1 MISIIIPT
9 YNEVDNLEFLVS
21 KIDRIFE
28 EEDIDYEIIL
38 VDDNSP
44 DNTAQLA
51 YKLSESYPVRVN
63 VRKKDRG
70 LSKSVVKG
78 FEMAKGDI
86 CVVMDADLSH
96 PVEKIPN
103 MVRPILENRCDA
115 TVGSRYIPGGGFK
128 SLPFHRKITSRMAGY
143 MARGITSLS
152 DPTSGFMAIRKSI
165 IDQIDI
171 DPLGW
176 KIVLEVVVKAELRIM
191 EIPTMFSE
199 RKKGK
204 SKLGIKAQLE
214 YIHQLLKLY
223 YLKYQYKL
231 LSAKKK
237 NIGQDFSRH

>member
-9 YNEVDNLEFLVS
+9 YNEADNLEPLVS
-21 KIDRIFE
+21 KIHRIL
-28 EEDIDYEIIL
+28 EDVNIDYEIIV

-51 YKLSESYPVRVN
+51 HILSESYPIKVN

-70 LSKSVVKG
+70 LSKSVVAG
-78 FEMAKGDI
+78 FNLAKGEI

-96 PVEKIPN
+96 PAEKIPH
-103 MVRPILENRCDA
+103 MMRPILENRCDV
-115 TVGSRYIPGGGFK
+115 TVGSRYMQGGGFEN
-128 SLPFHRKITSRMAGY
+128 LPFHRKMTSRIAGY
-143 MARGITSLS
+143 MAKGITSLS
-152 DPTSGFMAIRKSI
+152 DPTSGFMAIRKSM

-176 KIVLEVVVKAELRIM
+176 KIVLEVVVKAEPRIK
-191 EIPTMFSE
+191 EIPILFSE

-214 YIHQLLKLY
+214 YIHHLGKLY
-223 YLKYQYKL
+223 YLKYRSR
-231 LSAKKK
+231 LSTGKKK
-237 NIGQDFSRH
+237 IK